1 MKRPD
6 TKIKRLY
13 SIKEAAVFL
22 GRSDWSVREMLWAA
36 KLPYIKD
43 GKRIFIDIIDLE
55 AWVDRNKQV
64 FGN

>member
-22 GRSDWSVREMLWAA
+22 GRSEWSVREMLWAA
-36 KLPYIKD
+36 KMPYIKD
-43 GKRIFIDIIDLE
+43 GKRIFIDIGDLE
-55 AWVDRNKQV
+55 AWIDRNKKM
-64 FGN
+64 FGS